1 MVCVCA
7 SDMNMQ
13 IESNSSIIQVKGG
26 YKPIAQFFLS
36 RERMNKCLI
45 NMKGK
50 VAKISIRGRHL
61 IINHCGSAPWGSRP
75 IQHVLTNSILFR
87 LRITNTI
94 NYPWP
99 FIQLSWANI
108 EALPVSKIVVY
119 DVVTFFFM
127 VCIQRDF
134 RLVENMQQQIIKG
147 RRNRGS
153 SGMPT
158 FALKQSFALTYFIFD
173 YSKDNGGPNRVWQA
187 FILN

>member
-1 MVCVCA
+1 
-7 SDMNMQ
+7 
-13 IESNSSIIQVKGG
+13 
-26 YKPIAQFFLS
+26 
-36 RERMNKCLI
+36 MNKCLI

-108 EALPVSKIVVY
+108 GARPVSKIVVY
-119 DVVTFFFM
+119 DAVTFFFM
-127 VCIQRDF
+127 VCIQRDL
-134 RLVENMQQQIIKG
+134 RLVENMHKLWAVWISSDLSVRSIRQCGFIRLIYWSSS
-147 RRNRGS
+147 NRTS
-153 SGMPT
+153 
-158 FALKQSFALTYFIFD
+158 L
-173 YSKDNGGPNRVWQA
+173 
-187 FILN
+187 ILNPVDVRFSTRLYTIPNELMIRISLRVCYTSYSNETAHSSASL

>member
-1 MVCVCA
+1 MKRHIFNLFRAYNYFLLVLSKSSSNFACVSMVCVCA

-108 EALPVSKIVVY
+108 GARPVSKIVVY
-119 DVVTFFFM
+119 DAVTFFFM
-127 VCIQRDF
+127 VCIQRDL
-134 RLVENMQQQIIKG
+134 RLVENMHKLWAVWI
-147 RRNRGS
+147 S
-153 SGMPT
+153 SD
-158 FALKQSFALTYFIFD
+158 LSVRSIRQ
-173 YSKDNGGPNRVWQA
+173 
-187 FILN
+187 